1 VIDFSKELNQEQ
13 LAVVLMGEGP
23 CLVLAGAGSGKTRAI
38 TYRVAY
44 LLEQGVKP
52 ENILLLTFTN
62 RAADE
67 MIARVQKITN
77 SPAKLPWAGTF
88 HSVAYKI
95 LRFYAPLL
103 GYKERFSI
111 LDSEDS
117 ESLLKACV
125 KEHKSPEEKFPSAHV
140 LQNIISYARNA
151 ERTLDEVL
159 EDKYPNWLSLQEKIK
174 DIAVRYAQKKK
185 EANAMDFDD
194 LLVNFLLLLNN
205 NEITQ
210 KYGGQFKYI
219 LVDEYQDTNK
229 IQASVIDKLS
239 SVHRNILVVGDDA
252 QSIYSFR
259 AAEIKNILRFEE
271 RYPEAKV
278 FKLQVNYRSSQEIL
292 DLANNVIANNIR
304 QYKKDL
310 RTLKSSGVLPEL
322 HPRMDQASEAV
333 FVAQKIEEN
342 IEKGV
347 LPQELAVLFR
357 ASHHSQLLEM
367 ELMKRG
373 IAYDYRGGLRFFE
386 RAHVKDILS
395 YLRIL
400 NNLSDTAAW
409 FRVLLKEE
417 GIGPVAAQK
426 VVEAIK
432 NKIVIPV
439 ETGTQDSGDSRFRGN
454 DSIIET
460 GFQMLGEKAKLGWKN
475 FVQIW
480 QKIIGAPKDKPAE
493 VIRAVL
499 ASPYSEFL
507 TNEYIDAPE
516 RKQDLEQL
524 ATFAE
529 QYDNLER
536 FLAEA
541 TLQESFGRAQLNNAK
556 VEKGKRVILSTIHQA
571 KGLEWHTVFLIN
583 LASGGFPNS
592 RALTEKGGLEEER
605 RLFYVAITRAKEN
618 LFLTY
623 PMAGGGAGD
632 FMSGPSIFLSEISS
646 DLLKDFSLLNHSTT
660 VLDDED
666 ADIHYVYE
674 DKPLRLKPGQFLRSI
689 EDL

>member
-1 VIDFSKELNQEQ
+1 MIDFSKELNQEQ

-23 CLVLAGAGSGKTRAI
+23 CLVLAGAGSGKTRVI

-62 RAADE
+62 KAADE
-67 MIARVQKITN
+67 MIARVQKITH
-77 SPAKLPWAGTF
+77 SSTRLPWAGTF

-95 LRFYAPLL
+95 LRLYAPLL

-125 KEHKSPEEKFPSAHV
+125 KEHKSPDEKFPSAHI

-159 EDKYPNWLSLQEKIK
+159 EEKYPDWLPLQEKIK

-205 NEITQ
+205 DEARQ
-210 KYGGQFKYI
+210 KYSEQFKYI

-229 IQASVIDKLS
+229 IQASIIDKLS

-259 AAEIKNILRFEE
+259 AAEIENILHFEKK
-271 RYPEAKV
+271 YPDAKV
-278 FKLQVNYRSSQEIL
+278 FKLRVNYRSSQEIL
-292 DLANNVIANNIR
+292 DLANNVIANNVR

-333 FVAQKIEEN
+333 FVAGKIKEH
-342 IEKGV
+342 IDKGA

-400 NNLSDTAAW
+400 NNLSDAAAW

-426 VVEAIK
+426 LLEKIKIGQVEE
-432 NKIVIPV
+432 V
-439 ETGTQDSGDSRFRGN
+439 EKSGWE
-454 DSIIET
+454 I
-460 GFQMLGEKAKLGWKN
+460 LGEKAKAGWKN

-480 QKIIGAPKDKPAE
+480 QKLIGAPKDKPAE
-493 VIRAVL
+493 AIRAVL
-499 ASPYSEFL
+499 NSPYVEFL

-529 QYDNLER
+529 QYDNLEK

-541 TLQESFGRAQLNNAK
+541 TLQESFGRAQLNNAR

-592 RALTEKGGLEEER
+592 RALTEEGGLEEER

-646 DLLKDFSLLNHSTT
+646 GLLKDFSLLHYNTT

-666 ADIHYVYE
+666 ADVHYVPE